1 MSLCENSS
9 NVNLAAGLI
18 AASWQSS
25 QRQSVVDGVEY
36 REKLLKEEKK
46 SVEEGEKKGYLLWPF
61 YDCKALLYCPC
72 RLYSL
77 VLSLCLLL
85 WSPSLPRLCDLT
97 LVICVNGSGETLLWF
112 YPRVMSFF

>member
-25 QRQSVVDGVEY
+25 QRQSVVDGVEC

-46 SVEEGEKKGYLLWPF
+46 SVLKKERKRGMKCNPAS
-61 YDCKALLYCPC
+61 ALI
-72 RLYSL
+72 
-77 VLSLCLLL
+77 VL
-85 WSPSLPRLCDLT
+85 
-97 LVICVNGSGETLLWF
+97 
-112 YPRVMSFF
+112 